1 MIILYPSQY
10 KNIQTIPDDVEVIY
24 YDDDNYQYFEYLKNL
39 SGMYD
44 TVILKVEHI
53 NGISELNYNSW
64 KEPNVHFVITQ
75 IDCNYSSFNLKLL
88 INKYKQIE
96 NIWNEQ

>member
-10 KNIQTIPDDVEVIY
+10 KNIQTISDDVEVIY
-24 YDDDNYQYFEYLKNL
+24 YDDDSYQYFEHLKNL

-44 TVILKVEHI
+44 IVILKVEHVS
-53 NGISELNYNSW
+53 GISELNYNSW
-64 KEPNVHFVITQ
+64 KKPNVHFVITQ
-75 IDCNYSSFNLKLL
+75 IDCNYSSSNLKLL